1 MNIDE
6 EIGMFLATEEGR
18 TKVAEE
24 LAKSG
29 LQSQEYYKLL
39 LDRDFAND
47 LRIHR
52 MYPTYKP
59 YLKEYLESPNN
70 PNQKAT

>member
-1 MNIDE
+1 MNIDK

-24 LAKSG
+24 FAKSG

-39 LDRDFAND
+39 LDRNFAND
-47 LRIHR
+47 LRMHSID
-52 MYPTYKP
+52 PTYKP
-59 YLKEYLESPNN
+59 YLKEYLESPKT
-70 PNQKAT
+70 P